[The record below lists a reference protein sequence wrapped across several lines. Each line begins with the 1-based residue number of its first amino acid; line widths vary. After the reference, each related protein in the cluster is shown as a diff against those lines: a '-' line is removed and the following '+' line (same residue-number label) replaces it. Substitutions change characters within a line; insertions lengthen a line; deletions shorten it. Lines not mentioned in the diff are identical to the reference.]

1 MVGKA
6 VLIYC
11 RISALAAADQKKKKQ
26 QQQQPLQQEYPKMK
40 PTVAVKP
47 IDLPSR
53 SKEGMKKKIHTK
65 TKERAKPARPPPL
78 VIPIRHDSDPRRETV
93 DRRRAILRALE
104 VIASSSRVLDP
115 KHGVAKR
122 VGVE

>member
-6 VLIYC
+6 VLISRC
-11 RISALAAADQKKKKQ
+11 RISALAAANQEEQ
-26 QQQQPLQQEYPKMK
+26 QQQQPLREDANKKVPI
-40 PTVAVKP
+40 VAV
-47 IDLPSR
+47 SR
-53 SKEGMKKKIHTK
+53 SKEGSSKKIHRPTQTK
-65 TKERAKPARPPPL
+65 TKQRAKQADPPPPL
-78 VIPIRHDSDPRRETV
+78 VIPTRHDSDPKREVV

-115 KHGVAKR
+115 KQHVVAGR

>member
-1 MVGKA
+1 MKE
-6 VLIYC
+6 
-11 RISALAAADQKKKKQ
+11 QPQ
-26 QQQQPLQQEYPKMK
+26 QQQRWSLQGEPRKK
-40 PTVAVKP
+40 PNVTVKP
-47 IDLPSR
+47 IGLPSR

-78 VIPIRHDSDPRRETV
+78 VIPIRHDSDPQRETV
-93 DRRRAILRALE
+93 DRRRAILCALE

>member
-1 MVGKA
+1 
-6 VLIYC
+6 
-11 RISALAAADQKKKKQ
+11 
-26 QQQQPLQQEYPKMK
+26 MK
-40 PTVAVKP
+40 PV
-47 IDLPSR
+47 DSSLR
-53 SKEGMKKKIHTK
+53 SKEGTKKIHRASQTK
-65 TKERAKPARPPPL
+65 TKERAKQARPPPL

-122 VGVE
+122 VGME

>member
-6 VLIYC
+6 VLISRC
-11 RISALAAADQKKKKQ
+11 RISALAAANQEE
-26 QQQQPLQQEYPKMK
+26 QQQQPLQEDTNKK
-40 PTVAVKP
+40 VP
-47 IDLPSR
+47 IVTASR
-53 SKEGMKKKIHTK
+53 SKEGSSKKIHRPTQTK
-65 TKERAKPARPPPL
+65 TKERAKQAARPPPL
-78 VIPIRHDSDPRRETV
+78 VIPMRHDSDPRREVV

-115 KHGVAKR
+115 KQHGVAGR

>member
-1 MVGKA
+1 M
-6 VLIYC
+6 
-11 RISALAAADQKKKKQ
+11 QEEPKKK
-26 QQQQPLQQEYPKMK
+26 PI
-40 PTVAVKP
+40 VAVKP

-53 SKEGMKKKIHTK
+53 SKEGTKKIHRPSQTK
-65 TKERAKPARPPPL
+65 GKDQAKPARPPPL